1 MIIKEGQGELM
12 TEKEKIVNVTEVTE
26 EDKRAIS
33 NKRAAELKDK
43 IADYLAV
50 KDSIPS
56 GLELKEKMKIR
67 KELIRKSLKGT
78 EADWDDW
85 KWQLKNRITSV
96 EQLAKLFTI
105 TEEEKAAIEEV
116 EQQYRWAI
124 SPYYL
129 SLIDPTDLKD
139 PVRLQAI
146 PMQVEITDLYGEDD
160 PMAEAFTSPVPF
172 VTRRYPDRLIINVT
186 NQCGMYCRHCQ
197 RRRNIGEVDYGTP
210 KRALIEAIAYVR
222 DNPEIRDVLL
232 TGGDSFMISDEMIE
246 WILQGL
252 RAIAHVE
259 IIRFGTRTPVTLPQR
274 ITPELCA
281 ILEKYHPIY
290 VNTQFNHPQE
300 ITETAAAA
308 CDMLTKAGIPLGNQ
322 AVLLNGINNDKHVMK
337 KLNQDLLRI
346 RVRPYYIFHAKNVSG
361 TMHFNVRVE
370 EGLEIMES
378 LRGFT
383 SGLAIPTYI
392 INAPQGYGKTPVLPN
407 YLISQSTDG
416 VMIRTWEGR
425 CFDYPNTGRG
435 NENLGEA

>member
-1 MIIKEGQGELM
+1 M
-12 TEKEKIVNVTEVTE
+12 TEERYVTKETEFTE
-26 EDKRAIS
+26 EEKRAIS
-33 NKRAAELKDK
+33 IRRARELKEK

-50 KDSIPS
+50 KDKIPS
-56 GLELKEKMKIR
+56 GFALKEKIKVR
-67 KELIRKSLKGT
+67 KEQILKLLEGT

-85 KWQLKNRITSV
+85 KWQQRNRITSV
-96 EQLAKLFTI
+96 DQLAKLFTI
-105 TEEEKAAIEEV
+105 TEEEKAAIREV
-116 EQQYRWAI
+116 EKQYRWAI

-129 SLIDPTDLKD
+129 SLINPTNPQDA
-139 PVRLQAI
+139 VRLQAI
-146 PMQVEITDLYGEDD
+146 PLLVELNDIYGEDD
-160 PMAEAFTSPVPF
+160 PMGEAFTSPVPF
-172 VTRRYPDRLIINVT
+172 VTRRYPDRLIIYVT

-197 RRRNIGEVDYGTP
+197 RRRNIGEVDVGTP
-210 KRALIEAIAYVR
+210 KDALKEAIAYVS
-222 DNPEIRDVLL
+222 DNAEIRDVLL
-232 TGGDSFMISDEMIE
+232 TGGDAFMISDEMIE
-246 WILQGL
+246 WILQQL
-252 RAIAHVE
+252 RSIPHVE

-300 ITETAAAA
+300 ITEEAALA
-308 CDMLTKAGIPLGNQ
+308 CDMLTRAGIPLGNQ
-322 AVLLNGINNDKHVMK
+322 SVLLNGINNDKYVMK

-378 LRGFT
+378 LRGYT

-392 INAPQGYGKTPVLPN
+392 INAPKGYGKTPLLPN
-407 YLISQSTDG
+407 YLISQSKDG

-425 CFDYPNTGRG
+425 CFDYPNVGTVDKD
-435 NENLGEA
+435 EA